1 MLAANTFDVVI
12 IGGGPAGA
20 CAALRLLSL
29 GRSVALIEKE
39 TFPRPQIGESLS
51 PGIWNIFRYLEAEQ
65 LLTRHNYLQQLS
77 ATVIWEK
84 QEPETVD
91 AQHRGPGIMV
101 DRAKLDKDLLDLAV
115 ERGLQL
121 FQPCRF
127 EYCRKEDEVW
137 KVHLRNER
145 STVTVSA
152 AFVLDARGR
161 SGITIPQRILTAPP
175 VVALWAYAPAA
186 CMPQQTLV
194 EAAENGWLWGSPM
207 PDGQFRILS
216 FISPGNL
223 RGKAA
228 ADVFAGSLAGTQ
240 LFRQVLQHTD
250 LRNLSTCMVFTY
262 AHADPWNNGY
272 ICLGESAFSLDPLS
286 STGVEKAMRFSL
298 QAVVAVNTI
307 LETGEEQVGKAFYE
321 NSMIGSVSSHTH
333 WTSNYYAKAWP
344 ADHPFWKE
352 RAVPLSGKQAILSAF
367 HQKLSDRLN
376 AAPAPEPPVQQPAVN
391 TTEGVRRLWH
401 EQVQLSP
408 ALTFFDTPCVVGN
421 VLEIKK
427 AIRHP
432 NLNNEIA
439 YLGEVELAPLLTRTG
454 SRATFGSI
462 VQEWSRTMPAEQA
475 VKTALF
481 LWNNGIFMHS

>member
-1 MLAANTFDVVI
+1 MQATQTFDVVI

-20 CAALRLLSL
+20 SAALRLLSL

-39 TFPRPQIGESLS
+39 IFPRPQIGESLS
-51 PGIWNIFRYLEAEQ
+51 PGIWNIFRYLQAEQ
-65 LLTRHNYLQQLS
+65 LLTRHSYLQQLP

-84 QEPETVD
+84 PEPETLD
-91 AQHRGPGIMV
+91 AQHRGPGVMV
-101 DRAKLDKDLLDLAV
+101 DRGKLDKDLLDLAL

-127 EYCRKEDEVW
+127 EYCRKENDVW
-137 KVHLRNER
+137 KVHIRTER
-145 STVTVSA
+145 ASLTVSA

-161 SGITIPQRILTAPP
+161 SGVTIQHRILTAPP

-186 CMPQQTLV
+186 RMPRQTLV
-194 EAAENGWLWGSPM
+194 EAVENGWLWGSPM

-216 FISPGNL
+216 FISPGDL
-223 RGKAA
+223 KHSAT
-228 ADVFAGSLAGTQ
+228 ADVFARSLTGTK
-240 LFRQVLQHTD
+240 LFRQALQHTD
-250 LRNLSTCMVFTY
+250 LQHLSTCMVFTY
-262 AHADPWNNGY
+262 AHAVPWSKGY

-298 QAVVAVNTI
+298 QAVVAVNTT

-321 NSMIGSVSSHTH
+321 NSMIGAVCNHTR
-333 WTSNYYAKAWP
+333 WTSDYYAKAWP

-352 RAVPLSGKQAILSAF
+352 RAITLNSKQAILSAF
-367 HQKLSDRLN
+367 HQKLSDQLS
-376 AAPAPEPPVQQPAVN
+376 AAPVPEVPVKQDPVN
-391 TTEGVRRLWH
+391 TREAVRHLWH

-408 ALTFFDTPCVVGN
+408 DLTFFDTPCVVGN
-421 VLEIKK
+421 VLEVKK

-439 YLGEVELAPLLTRTG
+439 YLGEVEIAPLLSGTG
-454 SRATFGSI
+454 SHATFGSI
-462 VQEWSRTMPAEQA
+462 VKEWSRTMSAEQA

-481 LWNNGIFMHS
+481 LWNKGIFMHP